1 MIWVLALGRFADE
14 QEDTGGDGDEVIK
27 FPYEY
32 NYTDDAFYNIS
43 LAWFT
48 KLFLQFSLSPSPS
61 SSAWESISA
70 RFLQNIFTF
79 QTILTTD
86 LTIINISTVQHKRQF
101 KSSPSKAS
109 AASQQ
114 GQTTA
119 ASYLQQYARPPSQVT
134 ATTRVHKSVKTNT
147 TQCKHPSLKTMIVA
161 VIVQRSF
168 YGPQSGQYCTVV

>member
-1 MIWVLALGRFADE
+1 MHFD
-14 QEDTGGDGDEVIK
+14 
-27 FPYEY
+27 
-32 NYTDDAFYNIS
+32 IS
-43 LAWFT
+43 VAWFT
-48 KLFLQFSLSPSPS
+48 KLFLQFLLSLSPSQ
-61 SSAWESISA
+61 SAWESISA

-134 ATTRVHKSVKTNT
+134 ATTRIHITQVLKSAKTNT
-147 TQCKHPSLKTMIVA
+147 TQRKHPSPQQALLSSV
-161 VIVQRSF
+161 VF
-168 YGPQSGQYCTVV
+168 EGPFGHFCTVYTLAQHRPD